1 MTHPANYPITDR
13 TTATRLR
20 ERMSYDRQLAH
31 EILDE
36 AWHCTLSFIVDGEPR
51 ALPTLFV
58 RIGETVYVHASTGSR
73 PILAARDGL
82 RVCFT
87 VTLLDALILARSQF
101 HHSANYRSLVA
112 HGTAT
117 PVRDEAERSR
127 VFTALVEKVGPGR
140 SEHTRPPTAKELAQ
154 TTVLA
159 LPLTEVSVKA
169 RAHGVVDDEEDLDLP
184 YWAGVVPLRTTRG
197 LPVNAPGVTAA
208 PPSYLSRSPWHE
220 PVTLRGKHVVL
231 EPLAMSHVDGLFEV
245 IGGDEEVW
253 RYLNIPRAD
262 TREQMELVVSK
273 ALEWQAA
280 GLRVPFAQLD
290 VQTGEV
296 LGTTSYFPE
305 PALECMEIGATYLAR
320 KAWRTAINTEAKLL
334 LMERAFEV
342 LAAVRVSWQTDVR
355 NERSQRAIERLG
367 AVREGVL
374 RANGRRA
381 DGTPRDSVIYSMVAS
396 EWPNARSALLAKLDR
411 D

>member
-1 MTHPANYPITDR
+1 MTYPITRR

-20 ERMSYDRQLAH
+20 ERISYDRAPAH
-31 EILDE
+31 AILDE
-36 AWHCTLSFIVDGEPR
+36 AWHCTLSFVVDGEPR

-58 RIGETVYVHASTGSR
+58 RIGETVYVHGSTGSR
-73 PILAARDGL
+73 PLLAARDGL

-87 VTLLDALILARSQF
+87 VTHIDALVLARSHF

-112 HGTAT
+112 HGIAT
-117 PVRDEAERSR
+117 PVTDEGEKAR
-127 VFTALVEKVGPGR
+127 VLAALVEKIGEGR
-140 SEHTRPPTAKELAQ
+140 SQDSRPPSAKELAQ

-169 RAHGVVDDEEDLDLP
+169 RTHGVADDEEDLDLP
-184 YWAGVVPLRTTRG
+184 YWAGIVPLKLTRG
-197 LPVNAPGVTAA
+197 LPVNAPGVSAHLPA
-208 PPSYLSRSPWHE
+208 YLSRDPCLE

-231 EPLAMSHVDGLFEV
+231 EPLSLSHVDGLFEAL
-245 IGGDEEVW
+245 GGDEEVW

-262 TREQMELVVSK
+262 TREQMELVVAK

-280 GLRVPFAQLD
+280 GWRVPFAQID
-290 VQTGEV
+290 AQTGEV

-305 PALECMEIGATYLAR
+305 PALECVEIGATYLAR
-320 KAWRTAINTEAKLL
+320 KAWRTAINTEAKFL

-374 RANGRRA
+374 RANRRRA
-381 DGTPRDSVIYSMVAS
+381 DGTPRDSVVYSMVAA
-396 EWPNARSALLAKLDR
+396 EWPSARSALRAKLDR

>member
-1 MTHPANYPITDR
+1 MTYPITDR

-20 ERMSYDRQLAH
+20 ERMSYDRELAH
-31 EILDE
+31 AILDE

-58 RIGETVYVHASTGSR
+58 RIGETVYVHGSTGSR
-73 PILAARDGL
+73 PLLAARDGL

-87 VTLLDALILARSQF
+87 VTHIDGLVLARSQF

-112 HGTAT
+112 HGVAT
-117 PVRDEAERSR
+117 PVLDEDEKRRILA
-127 VFTALVEKVGPGR
+127 ALVEKTGPGR
-140 SEHTRPPTAKELAQ
+140 SEHTRPPNARELAQ

-159 LPLTEVSVKA
+159 LPLTEVSVKS
-169 RAHGVVDDEEDLDLP
+169 RSHGVVDDEEDLDLP
-184 YWAGVVPLRTTRG
+184 YWAGVVPLTVTHG
-197 LPVNAPGVTAA
+197 LAVNAPGVTAE
-208 PPSYLSRSPWHE
+208 PPPYLSRSPYHE

-231 EPLAMSHVDGLFEV
+231 EPLALSHVDGLFAAL
-245 IGGDEEVW
+245 GGDEEVW

-262 TREQMELVVSK
+262 TREQMELVVTK

-280 GLRVPFAQLD
+280 GMRVPFAQVD
-290 VQTGEV
+290 AQTGEV

-305 PALECMEIGATYLAR
+305 PALECVEIGATYLAR
-320 KAWRTAINTEAKLL
+320 KAWRTAINTEAKFL

-342 LAAVRVSWQTDVR
+342 LGAVRVAWQTDLR

-374 RANGRRA
+374 RANRRRA
-381 DGTPRDSVIYSMVAS
+381 DGTPRDSVLYSMVAA
-396 EWPNARSALLAKLDR
+396 EWPSARSALLAKLDR

>member
-1 MTHPANYPITDR
+1 MTYPITDR

-20 ERMSYDRQLAH
+20 ERMSYDRDLAH
-31 EILDE
+31 AILDE
-36 AWHCTLSFIVDGEPR
+36 AWHCTLSFVVDGEPR

-58 RIGETVYVHASTGSR
+58 RIGETVYVHGSTGSR
-73 PILAARDGL
+73 PLLAARDGL

-87 VTLLDALILARSQF
+87 VTHIDGLVLARSQF

-112 HGTAT
+112 HGVAT
-117 PVRDEAERSR
+117 PVEDEQEKHRILG
-127 VFTALVEKVGPGR
+127 ALVEKIGPGR
-140 SEHTRPPTAKELAQ
+140 SEHTRPPNAKELAQ

-169 RAHGVVDDEEDLDLP
+169 RTHGVIDDEEDLDLP
-184 YWAGVVPLRTTRG
+184 YWAGVVPLTVTRG
-197 LPVNAPGVTAA
+197 MPINAPGVTADL
-208 PPSYLSRSPWHE
+208 PPYLSRTPWHE

-231 EPLAMSHVDGLFEV
+231 EPLALSHVDGLFTAL
-245 IGGDEEVW
+245 GGDEDVW
-253 RYLNIPRAD
+253 RYLNLPRAD

-290 VQTGEV
+290 AQTGEV

-305 PALECMEIGATYLAR
+305 PALECVEIGATYLAR

-342 LAAVRVSWQTDVR
+342 LGAVRVSWQTDLR

-374 RANGRRA
+374 RANRRRG
-381 DGTPRDSVIYSMVAS
+381 DGTPRDSVLYSMVAA